1 MEGGEQ
7 SDVDSLE
14 DAADAAIAPMPI
26 RIFFRKDSKS
36 ELTVPAEVDALGY
49 IYVDI
54 DFNFKRTASKQY
66 TKYEPLLLKKLKQTD
81 QDVTD
86 KNVQAQILKDIVQR
100 DHDLS

>member
-1 MEGGEQ
+1 MEGGEHE

-14 DAADAAIAPMPI
+14 DAAEAAIAPMPI
-26 RIFFRKDSKS
+26 RLFFRKDSKS
-36 ELTVPAEVDALGY
+36 ELVPPPEVEALGY

-86 KNVQAQILKDIVQR
+86 KNVQA
-100 DHDLS
+100 